1 MMVKRATQRGVSLS
15 GLMMWGFVIVV
26 FAMTGMKVTPD
37 VIEYFKI
44 KKAIAAIAQDGKLA
58 SVTDVQN
65 AFDRYANID
74 QISAINGKDLEVS
87 KEGNAFVVSVAY
99 ERRIKMFGPVSVVL
113 DFEASTAK

>member
-1 MMVKRATQRGVSLS
+1 MSVMRASQRGVSLS
-15 GLMMWGFVIVV
+15 GVIVWGFVIAIVAVV
-26 FAMTGMKVTPD
+26 GMKVTPD

-44 KKAIAAIAQDGKLA
+44 KKVMTAIAQDGKLA
-58 SVTDVQN
+58 SPTDVQN

-74 QISAINGKDLEVS
+74 QISGINGKDLDVS

-113 DFEASTAK
+113 DFEISTAK